1 MLITVN
7 ETQKYCLTNVFTLT
21 STEKWFFPMN
31 EMAISMGHFLGVSL
45 TLIHLYAK
53 HSFVDH
59 F

>member
-1 MLITVN
+1 MKPP
-7 ETQKYCLTNVFTLT
+7 KYCLTNVFTLT
-21 STEKWFFPMN
+21 STEKCFFPMN
-31 EMAISMGHFLGVSL
+31 EMAISMGHFFGVSL